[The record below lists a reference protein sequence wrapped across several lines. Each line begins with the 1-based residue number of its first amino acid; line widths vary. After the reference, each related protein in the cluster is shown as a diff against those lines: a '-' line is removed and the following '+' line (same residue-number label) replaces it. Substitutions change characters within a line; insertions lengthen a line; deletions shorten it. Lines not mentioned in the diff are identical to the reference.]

1 MRQIIFV
8 KYNRTRTAEFQLKTE
23 IVQEDGK
30 RSVEKSALSEAGRE
44 HIRSFQEKYEK
55 IRGQNPRIRFLAPEF
70 ADDGR
75 TVRFPYLSGKTLGDA
90 LGEEIHMGQAPYEAL
105 EEAMALAFPE
115 DFCTKNSGESLCP
128 GAADQTGAAVKTV
141 ENGGA
146 SWITPEF
153 QRVFGALPE
162 EFAVRGRLISPANVD
177 GLFEN

>member
-90 LGEEIHMGQAPYEAL
+90 LGEEIHMGQAPYPPHAVE
-105 EEAMALAFPE
+105 
-115 DFCTKNSGESLCP
+115 SGP
-128 GAADQTGAAVKTV
+128 HGAGWV
-141 ENGGA
+141 
-146 SWITPEF
+146 
-153 QRVFGALPE
+153 
-162 EFAVRGRLISPANVD
+162 
-177 GLFEN
+177 